1 MKTFYQNYDYENPTE
16 EMKYP
21 YRHGKTLKVAKH
33 GIEKTTGKTLTTFKG
48 FYMTM
53 RCVAHPKA
61 FFALMRFLLNMAG
74 LFFFPQHFRKWHLLK
89 TPIKHVDH
97 AIDEKIPFR
106 PNKYPVYMNF
116 IPMWM
121 HPMGMIFKRYTY
133 NSSANIALEWFS
145 YLALIYPEAGKLYY
159 YTMTTTYRPATDDKK
174 ILGLRKTDPHYMCVP
189 SLHITTI
196 ALAFCFYR
204 MLFER
209 ENFGQEDKQ
218 LWNKEI
224 FDTAVEIGES
234 VLYVKQ
240 HSVNCIPAGLF
251 MLRKIAPELC
261 TDKEVYEFLEAM
273 FLNSD
278 DVNQDDRIE
287 AYNHMKNLYDKFV
300 EEGKNDSD
308 WSVPVKKWLD
318 SYQPHTPSYNC

>member
-1 MKTFYQNYDYENPTE
+1 MKTYYQNYDYDNPTE
-16 EMKYP
+16 QMKYP
-21 YRHGKTLKVAKH
+21 YRHGKVHRVKKNGV
-33 GIEKTTGKTLTTFKG
+33 EKTTGKPLTSFKG

-53 RCVAHPKA
+53 KSIAHPKA
-61 FFALMRFLLNMAG
+61 FVAMMHFLLNMVG
-74 LFFFPQHFRKWHLLK
+74 LFFFPQHFRKMHLK
-89 TPIKHVDH
+89 RTPIKHVDH
-97 AIDEKIPFR
+97 ALDEKIPFR
-106 PNKYPVYMNF
+106 PDKYPVYMNF

-121 HPMGMIFKRYTY
+121 HPLGMIFKRYTY
-133 NSSANIALEWFS
+133 NSGANLAVEWYS
-145 YLALIYPEAGKLYY
+145 YLALIYPEADKLYS
-159 YTMTTTYRPATDDKK
+159 YTMTTTFRPATEDKK
-174 ILGLRKTDPHYMCVP
+174 ILGLRRTDPHYMCVP

-209 ENFGQEDKQ
+209 EGFSQEDRD

-224 FDTAVEIGES
+224 FDTAVAIGES

-261 TDKEVYEFLEAM
+261 TDKEAHEFLDAFFVSSPDVDEKDRLEA
-273 FLNSD
+273 LD
-278 DVNQDDRIE
+278 
-287 AYNHMKNLYDKFV
+287 HMKTMYDRFV
-300 EEGKNDSD
+300 EEGKDELD

-318 SYQPHTPSYNC
+318 SYTPHTPAYNC